1 VGFGKAVAVFLVL
14 AVFATACGPE
24 RSRRAARATKT
35 PVAPTSRA
43 AVDPPVEEA
52 LVTIADD
59 PVRARRLAAHVELVV
74 AEMSAEDDLGLKLE
88 RASRGLGDEADEAPA
103 SPEPTLATA
112 SELVSMLASTPGSRS
127 VLAPLADKLS
137 GKTAGRMAHVT
148 AVLSAS
154 VGADVAVQAT
164 LREMDEEQELAE
176 NDLLPL
182 REERRAPSSGG
193 AVAPSP
199 AKPTPAVA
207 APAALATSAA
217 PASSPQV
224 APGTIGAAS
233 VAPLETAGK
242 ASEVKAPDAAQA
254 SKPRS
259 DAGIRLVLVPPM
271 PVATL
276 APVPRSVPA
285 PAKTTPE
292 PSLPASG
299 PAAESPAAGIAAA
312 AADAAAV
319 VAASASPLAGS
330 GASSLI
336 AAVIKEQ
343 AGPGPDAAT
352 TLPRTT
358 ATPTVAPGPGP
369 EDDELGQ
376 IAARVKWERDELEL
390 IFQDTVDVA
399 RADDP
404 EATSAENS
412 AYALCMTAA
421 LAKQGNFAQL
431 REDRDRAFDE
441 LERDGTRGHC
451 TAVAL
456 ADGSDHADARQWDGL
471 WTKRQRSWMTTR
483 CARDAARIYGT
494 TVESE
499 RATCECLHAVLA
511 KRISLDKLL
520 RLDDQGFARMIE
532 ADAQLSACL
541 GQ

>member
-1 VGFGKAVAVFLVL
+1 
-14 AVFATACGPE
+14 
-24 RSRRAARATKT
+24 
-35 PVAPTSRA
+35 
-43 AVDPPVEEA
+43 
-52 LVTIADD
+52 
-59 PVRARRLAAHVELVV
+59 
-74 AEMSAEDDLGLKLE
+74 
-88 RASRGLGDEADEAPA
+88 
-103 SPEPTLATA
+103 
-112 SELVSMLASTPGSRS
+112 MLASTPTSRS

-164 LREMDEEQELAE
+164 LREMDEEQELAD

-182 REERRAPSSGG
+182 PEERRAPSSGT

-199 AKPTPAVA
+199 AKPTPAAGA
-207 APAALATSAA
+207 APALSTSAA
-217 PASSPQV
+217 PAPVPQV
-224 APGTIGAAS
+224 ASGTIAAAG
-233 VAPLETAGK
+233 VGPLETTEK
-242 ASEVKAPDAAQA
+242 SSEVQAPDAAKE
-254 SKPRS
+254 SKPRPAS
-259 DAGIRLVLVPPM
+259 GIRLVLVPPM

-276 APVPRSVPA
+276 APVPKSVPA

-292 PSLPASG
+292 PSLAATG
-299 PAAESPAAGIAAA
+299 PVAESAAAGIAAGA
-312 AADAAAV
+312 AEAAV
-319 VAASASPLAGS
+319 VAASASPLASS
-330 GASSLI
+330 GASPLI
-336 AAVIKEQ
+336 AAVIKDK

-352 TLPRTT
+352 ILPRTT
-358 ATPTVAPGPGP
+358 ATPTAAPGP

-404 EATSAENS
+404 DATSAENS

-494 TVESE
+494 SVESE
-499 RATCECLHAVLA
+499 RTTCECLHAVLA
-511 KRISLDKLL
+511 KRMSLDKLL

>member
-1 VGFGKAVAVFLVL
+1 VEA
-14 AVFATACGPE
+14 
-24 RSRRAARATKT
+24 
-35 PVAPTSRA
+35 
-43 AVDPPVEEA
+43 DPPVEGA

-74 AEMSAEDDLGLKLE
+74 AEMSLEDDLSVKLE
-88 RASRGLGDEADEAPA
+88 RASQGLGDDVDDAPA

-112 SELVSMLASTPGSRS
+112 SELVSMLASTPASRS
-127 VLAPLADKLS
+127 VLAPLAETLS

-154 VGADVAVQAT
+154 VGADVAAQAT
-164 LREMDEEQELAE
+164 LREMDEEQELAD

-182 REERRAPSSGG
+182 PEERRAP
-193 AVAPSP
+193 
-199 AKPTPAVA
+199 
-207 APAALATSAA
+207 
-217 PASSPQV
+217 
-224 APGTIGAAS
+224 
-233 VAPLETAGK
+233 
-242 ASEVKAPDAAQA
+242 
-254 SKPRS
+254 RS
-259 DAGIRLVLVPPM
+259 
-271 PVATL
+271 VATL
-276 APVPRSVPA
+276 APAPVKPTPAAAAAAVPQMPAAKAATQPVTSATIDAAGAGPLPEAAKAPAAVQEAKPRPTAAAQVALVPAMPIVTLAPVSTSVPA
-285 PAKTTPE
+285 PSKTAPE
-292 PSLPASG
+292 PTASASS
-299 PAAESPAAGIAAA
+299 PAAVSAAAAAGIAAGAAEAAVA
-312 AADAAAV
+312 AAATAL
-319 VAASASPLAGS
+319 PGS
-330 GASSLI
+330 GASPLL
-336 AAVIKEQ
+336 AAVIKQQ

-352 TLPRTT
+352 TMQRTT
-358 ATPTVAPGPGP
+358 TTPAPGPDF
-369 EDDELGQ
+369 EDDELGR

-404 EATSAENS
+404 DATSAENS

-421 LAKQGNFAQL
+421 LAKQASFAQL

-456 ADGSDHADARQWDGL
+456 ADGSDHADARLWDGM

-494 TVESE
+494 SVESE
-499 RATCECLHAVLA
+499 RATCECLHAALA
-511 KRISLDKLL
+511 KRMPLDRLL

-532 ADAQLSACL
+532 ADTQLSACL